1 MKDALGQERTRV
13 GPRELTIGALFLV
26 LVGVGVWTV
35 ALPALNEDPEKH
47 ESADGTAAP
56 NAVTPEKSP
65 KSP

>member
-13 GPRELTIGALFLV
+13 RPRELTIGALFLV

-47 ESADGTAAP
+47 DATDETLAPVADA
-56 NAVTPEKSP
+56 PEKSP
-65 KSP
+65 